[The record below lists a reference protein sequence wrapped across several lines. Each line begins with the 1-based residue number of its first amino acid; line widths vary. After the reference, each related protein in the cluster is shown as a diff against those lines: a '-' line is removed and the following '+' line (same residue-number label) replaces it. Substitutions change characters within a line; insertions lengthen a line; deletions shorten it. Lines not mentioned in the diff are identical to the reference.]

1 MDCLQLY
8 GKLPPEL
15 QNLVEKL
22 YWTSMSTSAR
32 YVYIN
37 ILQNHGVD
45 YNIISRM
52 LNRKRIHLDEDN
64 LNKLSSAIVLPIKMA
79 DSQDWYVRK
88 KRSNGFIVL
97 VQGENEH
104 SVVLQDSDQT
114 TEEVYMKHQDAGDFE
129 EVDADWAQLF
139 DNIFP

>member
-15 QNLVEKL
+15 QKLVETL

-52 LNRKRIHLDEDN
+52 LNRKKIYLNEDN
-64 LNKLSSAIVLPIKMA
+64 LTSC
-79 DSQDWYVRK
+79 
-88 KRSNGFIVL
+88 
-97 VQGENEH
+97 
-104 SVVLQDSDQT
+104 LQQ
-114 TEEVYMKHQDAGDFE
+114 
-129 EVDADWAQLF
+129 
-139 DNIFP
+139 